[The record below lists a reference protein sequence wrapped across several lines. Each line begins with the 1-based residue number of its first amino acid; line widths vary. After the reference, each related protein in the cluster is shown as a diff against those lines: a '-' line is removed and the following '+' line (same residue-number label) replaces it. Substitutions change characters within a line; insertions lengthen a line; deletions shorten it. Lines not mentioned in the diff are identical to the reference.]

1 MSTERQVVLLPWHAR
16 QLGPTMVRRVRE
28 ASKFTR
34 WVGADLYVLIG
45 ADPSPQKVLSIQEQL
60 LSTLGGDLTSVVI
73 ETEADE
79 MVAAT
84 RKALERRKTDLVM
97 LVAEPGKSHPAP
109 WQRELVE
116 KAAEPILLVHSR
128 ARIGPVTSILV
139 PMKGAVSGRDS
150 ALDFGI
156 QEAVKLRVP
165 LDILHVTPE
174 GGGDHSLIGE
184 TSDVFYHEYPHQLE
198 GMIAEA
204 SPMSSVAD
212 REVIRRFIHVRGEE
226 TSEILHALAGCED
239 SLIVMQ
245 WDGSFAPGRSEK
257 IKLVLRSSPCPLLL
271 IKHTDEK
278 ASTLRIGDTEIA
290 A

>member
-1 MSTERQVVLLPWHAR
+1 MSSDRQVILLPWHAR

-28 ASKFTR
+28 ASRFAH
-34 WVGADLYVLIG
+34 WVGGDLYVLIG
-45 ADPSPQKVLSIQEQL
+45 AGPSPQKVLGVQEQL
-60 LSTLGGDLTSVVI
+60 LSTLGGDLSSVVI

-79 MVAAT
+79 MVVAT
-84 RKALERRKTDLVM
+84 RKALERRKTDLVI
-97 LVAEPGKSHPAP
+97 LIAEPGKTHPAP

-116 KAAEPILLVHSR
+116 KAEEPIVLVHSR
-128 ARIGPVTSILV
+128 ARIRPLTSILV
-139 PMKGAVSGRDS
+139 PMKGADSGRDS
-150 ALDFGI
+150 ALDFAI
-156 QEAVKLRVP
+156 QQAVKLRVP

-204 SPMSSVAD
+204 SPLSSVAD
-212 REVIRRFIHVRGEE
+212 CQVIRRFIHVRGEE
-226 TSEILHALAGCED
+226 TSEILHALSDCAD

-257 IKLVLRSSPCPLLL
+257 IKSVLRSSPCPLLL
-271 IKHTDEK
+271 IKHAREK